1 MSKADYVAVN
11 RIETR
16 EKTGQKE
23 KKVIKPGTKMSLTA
37 AEAKK
42 LGPAVQKV
50 VVEEPENFD
59 EDDDTGGEGKG
70 NEGGNA

>member
-16 EKTGQKE
+16 EKTGQKQ

-42 LGPAVQKV
+42 LGSAVQKV
-50 VVEEPENFD
+50 VTEEPETV
-59 EDDDTGGEGKG
+59 EDDDTGGEGG
-70 NEGGNA
+70 DA